1 MSSYCLGPC
10 MIFTTL
16 LRKTKVESILAIH
29 APSWGSPLKENWR
42 YHSENCYGYE
52 QIILF
57 TGIFFFYHGWP
68 GLVDGN
74 QPMASGWSQMTFQV
88 PSNLSLSM
96 TFLMW
101 AKRSYQVHIYSY
113 PWHFTDWTFLNQYL
127 NKAIRGSCFSY
138 KLNTGHSESCW
149 MHTPHWKAYCFDP
162 KSRLSI
168 VAYTHLQWQC
178 TFIKANEVKLIHFS
192 ALGKSLVRPIILSNY
207 ITHWQMN
214 TWPSDISVCHL

>member
-42 YHSENCYGYE
+42 YHGENCYGYE

-127 NKAIRGSCFSY
+127 NKAILFLLQTEHRAFW
-138 KLNTGHSESCW
+138 KLLDAHSSLESLLLWSQIQTQYCSLHPSPMA
-149 MHTPHWKAYCFDP
+149 MHFYQ
-162 KSRLSI
+162 S
-168 VAYTHLQWQC
+168 
-178 TFIKANEVKLIHFS
+178 
-192 ALGKSLVRPIILSNY
+192 
-207 ITHWQMN
+207 
-214 TWPSDISVCHL
+214 